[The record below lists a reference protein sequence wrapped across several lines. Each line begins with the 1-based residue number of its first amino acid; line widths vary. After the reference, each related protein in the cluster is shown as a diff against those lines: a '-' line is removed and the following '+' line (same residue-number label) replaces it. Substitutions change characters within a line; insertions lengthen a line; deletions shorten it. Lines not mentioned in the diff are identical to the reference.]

1 MAPGRNS
8 GAGAEAE
15 LPEYAGHYRLESC
28 LGSGGMGVVHLAR
41 STSGLRL
48 AVKVVHAEFARD
60 PEFRG
65 RFRQEVA
72 AARRVSGAFTAPVVD
87 ADPDAARP
95 WMATVYI
102 PGPTLSDQVKRN
114 GPMAPAQVRR
124 LMAGLAEGLRDIHRV
139 GVVHRDLKPS
149 NVLLAEDGPKVID
162 FGISRPKDSELR
174 TETGK
179 LIGTPPFMAPE
190 QFRRPREVGPA
201 ADIFALG
208 SVLVHA
214 ATGRGPFD
222 SDSPYIVAYQVVH
235 DEPDLTGLPENLAP
249 LVLRCLAKDP
259 GDRPTPD
266 ELMRALRSVSASYDT
281 QAFLPA
287 QRTDGD
293 PADEG
298 PGGDGPAGEGPGGGR
313 PDGDGRADHGP
324 ADVDPAVDPADKG
337 RTYDGRPAGDWSNGD
352 WLDGNWADSD
362 RPYDDWSGDGRT
374 HNGRAHD
381 GWSGD
386 GRAHDDRTDDGRQ
399 AHDSRAH
406 DDGKAH
412 GHRTGAEQT
421 DDGRIGGA
429 RAAHGAPAAQGARAA
444 GSARA
449 TGGARDA
456 ESAQDVAGAA
466 EGARTAESAT
476 AAAPAGG
483 DTPPPGSRDGR
494 TGPRPG
500 RGRRRQAALAAGAL
514 GLLVSGA
521 LVSAQLF
528 QPASTHSPAHSA
540 AAGASAAFTGWR
552 AEPVSPGE
560 GVPQCSHGAGR
571 LICARPGLVYAL
583 DPADGELLWR
593 HSVAETVRST
603 PPVVAG
609 GLVQPLTEHGRR
621 LEALDPATG
630 EVRWHR
636 TVPAYSGLRSVGGM
650 LLLTGADGVVRALD
664 GATGGTRWSRN
675 VPGHTAPYFSS
686 FAGDP
691 LAYAVSTSDDGSVTR
706 VTAVDADTGGVRWE
720 ARLDGMLTP
729 AGSDGGSLVLLA
741 GHPSAYGQVDAV
753 VRYSPSSRA
762 SVRVPLAFPLDGVQ
776 ASVRGGT
783 VHLLATGGTLA
794 AVDLGE
800 RKVRWQLETSVSR
813 GSAPVADAGHVYF
826 TAGDG
831 RLLGVDAATGRLMG
845 QTPPRLGTRTDVVAA
860 SLPQPVVADG
870 HVYAGAP
877 DGTVFAVDGRDP
889 SAW

>member
-1 MAPGRNS
+1 MAPGRSS

-87 ADPDAARP
+87 ADPEAARP

-102 PGPTLSDQVKRN
+102 PGPTLSDHVKRN

-259 GDRPTPD
+259 EDRPTPD

-281 QAFLPA
+281 QAFIPA
-287 QRTDGD
+287 QRTDHE
-293 PADEG
+293 PADDE
-298 PGGDGPAGEGPGGGR
+298 PAGESPDGGRPDGRGRTDRRPTGAAPGGGEERTHDDWTDGGR
-313 PDGDGRADHGP
+313 PDGDW
-324 ADVDPAVDPADKG
+324 
-337 RTYDGRPAGDWSNGD
+337 T
-352 WLDGNWADSD
+352 
-362 RPYDDWSGDGRT
+362 GDGRT
-374 HNGRAHD
+374 HNKRAID
-381 GWSGD
+381 GWPGGGPAQD
-386 GRAHDDRTDDGRQ
+386 EGRAHDDRSGDGRTQ
-399 AHDSRAH
+399 NGRAH
-406 DDGKAH
+406 DDWP
-412 GHRTGAEQT
+412 
-421 DDGRIGGA
+421 GGA
-429 RAAHGAPAAQGARAA
+429 RGAEGSRAAQAARP
-444 GSARA
+444 
-449 TGGARDA
+449 
-456 ESAQDVAGAA
+456 A
-466 EGARTAESAT
+466 EGARN
-476 AAAPAGG
+476 AA
-483 DTPPPGSRDGR
+483 PPGSRDERAGR
-494 TGPRPG
+494 SEPRPG
-500 RGRRRQAALAAGAL
+500 GRRRRQAALAAGAL
-514 GLLVSGA
+514 GLLLGGA
-521 LVSAQLF
+521 LVTTQF
-528 QPASTHSPAHSA
+528 VRPPAADAPAHSA
-540 AAGASAAFTGWR
+540 AAGASAAFTGWQ
-552 AEPVSPGE
+552 AASVPAGD
-560 GVPQCSHGAGR
+560 GVPQCSQGAGR
-571 LICARPGLVYAL
+571 LLCARPGLVYAL
-583 DPADGELLWR
+583 DPADGTLLWR
-593 HSVAETVRST
+593 HPVAGTVRGT

-609 GLVQPLTEHGRR
+609 GLVQPLTDHGRR

-630 EVRWHR
+630 EVRWQR
-636 TVPAYSGLRSVGGM
+636 TVPAYTGIRSAGGM
-650 LLLTGADGVVRALD
+650 LLLTGTDGLVRGVD
-664 GATGGTRWSRN
+664 GATGETKWSRN
-675 VPGHTAPYFSS
+675 VPGHAAPYFSS

-691 LAYAVSTSDDGSVTR
+691 LAYAVSTSDDGSATR
-706 VTAVDADTGGVRWE
+706 VTAVAADTGDVRWE

-729 AGSDGGSLVLLA
+729 AGSHDGSLVLLA
-741 GHPSAYGQVDAV
+741 TRPSAYGRVDAV
-753 VRYSPSSRA
+753 VRYSPATRA
-762 SVRVPLAFPLDGVQ
+762 SVRVALAFPLDGVQ
-776 ASVRGGT
+776 ASVRGDV
-783 VHLLATGGTLA
+783 VHLLAAGGTLEA
-794 AVDLGE
+794 LDLGE
-800 RKVRWQLETSVSR
+800 RRVRWQLETSVSR
-813 GSAPVADAGHVYF
+813 GSAPVADARHVYF

-831 RLLGVDAATGRLMG
+831 RLLAVDAGTGRLVG
-845 QTPPRLGTRTDVVAA
+845 QTRPRLGTRTDVVAA

-870 HVYAGAP
+870 HVCAGAP